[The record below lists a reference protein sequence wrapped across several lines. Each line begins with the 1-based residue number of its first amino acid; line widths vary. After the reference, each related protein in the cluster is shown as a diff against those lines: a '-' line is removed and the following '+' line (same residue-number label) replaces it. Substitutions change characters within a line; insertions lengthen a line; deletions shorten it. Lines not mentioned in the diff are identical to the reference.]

1 MVACWRSPIPREAP
15 IDRQLVYLG
24 QVPRSLDT
32 LLTGQNTMTAVG
44 QLAQAVLGTATIVAG
59 FTVSPTNPTSLSVI
73 LSAGQIYQQE
83 NLEASAISGLAVDTH
98 TIIKQGIN
106 LDPLTLTLV
115 PPTTIGFAQNVLIEA
130 QYADSDAGLTLLS
143 YQNPADRTQTFQGSG
158 GNGQKQATV
167 RKGIVAIQLKAGV
180 AATSGTQTTPLPDA
194 GWVGLSVVT
203 VAYGQTSV
211 TGTNI
216 APYANAPYLP
226 VTLPGVPAGVQAGSW
241 TFGIDNGVAN
251 ALNVVLNPSNT
262 IAAKGQQ
269 VLVQAANT
277 NSGAAT
283 IVVNGAAAVQI
294 VSRGLPLVGGEIKA
308 GQFSYLTFDGQYYQ
322 LVGASQAPPSQY
334 QTAYYILNG
343 TFTYTVPP
351 NVSKLKV
358 SSWGAGGSG
367 GGVSGP
373 SASGAGGGGGG
384 HAQGI
389 YAVTGGAT
397 YTLIVGKGAV
407 RSTPGPNNGAAGG
420 TTSFGSLISA
430 TGGSGGAGV
439 SSGYGVGKTPGGVGI
454 GGTLNVPGGI
464 GRSGFASGGTYFGG
478 DGGSSWC
485 SGEIPFVNGGYHDGE
500 MPGQGG
506 AGAGGASGPLGG
518 GAGSDGACFV
528 ECVG

>member
-1 MVACWRSPIPREAP
+1 
-15 IDRQLVYLG
+15 
-24 QVPRSLDT
+24 
-32 LLTGQNTMTAVG
+32 MTAVG

-130 QYADSDAGLTLLS
+130 QYSDSDAGLTLLS

-226 VTLPGVPAGVQAGSW
+226 VTLPGVPAGVQAGTW

-262 IAAKGQQ
+262 VAAKGQQ

-277 NSGAAT
+277 NTGAAT

-294 VSRGLPLVGGEIKA
+294 IYRGLPLVGGEIKA
-308 GQFSYLTFDGQYYQ
+308 GQFTYLTFDGQFYQ
-322 LVGASQAPPSQY
+322 LVGTSQAAPSQY

-343 TFTYTVPP
+343 TYTYTVPP
-351 NVSKLKV
+351 NVSKLKI
-358 SSWGAGGSG
+358 SLWGGGGSG
-367 GGVSGP
+367 GSTSTT
-373 SASGAGGGGGG
+373 SASGSGGGGGG
-384 HAQGI
+384 HGQGI

-397 YTLIVGKGAV
+397 YTLIVGQGAPRPAKGN
-407 RSTPGPNNGAAGG
+407 NNGTTGG
-420 TTSFGSLISA
+420 TSSFGSLISA
-430 TGGSGGAGV
+430 TGGSGGDGV
-439 SSGYGVGKTPGGVGI
+439 TSGFGIGKTPGGI
-454 GGTLNVPGGI
+454 SLGGTLSIPGGV
-464 GRSGFASGGTYFGG
+464 GRSGFLIGSSYYGG
-478 DGGSSWC
+478 DGGAAWC
-485 SGEIPFVNGGYHDGE
+485 SGEIPFTLTGQHDGE
-500 MPGQGG
+500 APGQGG
-506 AGAGGASGPLGG
+506 AGAGGASGGSQG
-518 GAGSDGACFV
+518 SAGSNGAVFV